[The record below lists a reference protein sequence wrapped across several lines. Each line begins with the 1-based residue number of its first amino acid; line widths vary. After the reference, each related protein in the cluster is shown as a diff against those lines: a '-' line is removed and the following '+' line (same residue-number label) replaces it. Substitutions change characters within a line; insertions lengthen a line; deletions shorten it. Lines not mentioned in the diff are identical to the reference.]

1 MSIFLCMSDNENNH
15 SLQPYLYDRITCRQ
29 DRIHAECWTIMK
41 SLTGGIQTLL
51 VDPLNLESSTFLP
64 DSLSCQ
70 PAVCM
75 LGSHS
80 ELNQHFLP
88 NRSQSE
94 DQMKGLSSKNGN
106 RRPSE
111 ITTHVQIRLRITAG
125 GFHHAYHM
133 GRGVCVNECAS
144 MCVPGGEGLLAK
156 AGKKT
161 LRDLFLDRLNEQL
174 CC

>member
-1 MSIFLCMSDNENNH
+1 M
-15 SLQPYLYDRITCRQ
+15 YDRITGRRDQ
-29 DRIHAECWTIMK
+29 IHAECLTVMK
-41 SLTGGIQTLL
+41 SLTGGLQTLL

-64 DSLSCQ
+64 DSLSCR

-106 RRPSE
+106 RWPSE
-111 ITTHVQIRLRITAG
+111 ITTHVQIRLHITAG
-125 GFHHAYHM
+125 GFFHAYHM
-133 GRGVCVNECAS
+133 GRGCVSMSVRPCVCQ
-144 MCVPGGEGLLAK
+144 GERGYW
-156 AGKKT
+156 
-161 LRDLFLDRLNEQL
+161 
-174 CC
+174 